1 VDTDKIVRIAE
12 IEIDPHSLEE
22 YKSLLAEEIEAS
34 IQLEP
39 GVIFLHAVS
48 FKDAP
53 HMIRVFECYASREA
67 YEQHIKTPHF
77 LKYKTLTSKMVRA
90 LKLIDVDEVELGLK
104 IRPEPDLQS

>member
-1 VDTDKIVRIAE
+1 VDNQRIVRIAE

-34 IQLEP
+34 VRLEP

-48 FKDAP
+48 IKDAP
-53 HMIRVFECYASREA
+53 QMIRVFECYASRDA

-77 LKYKTLTSKMVRA
+77 LKYKTMTQDMVRS
-90 LKLIDVDEVELGLK
+90 LKLIDVDEVALASKDVACEVNC
-104 IRPEPDLQS
+104 